1 MSDGRGRFQYLPKIP
16 KYTANASMDSE
27 RSPSKMET
35 NIRESST
42 TDYCMEGASSSG
54 PTVSNMKASLLT
66 IESPVQAFIDGL
78 IPASM
83 KDKLKTDCAMESEST
98 PFNKLLMRANGL
110 KAKNRAKEKS
120 SLKAEVYSRAL
131 SKMIS
136 SKAMAK
142 CTIILPETILKDN
155 GKMTRKKERAP

>member
-1 MSDGRGRFQYLPKIP
+1 
-16 KYTANASMDSE
+16 
-27 RSPSKMET
+27 
-35 NIRESST
+35 
-42 TDYCMEGASSSG
+42 
-54 PTVSNMKASLLT
+54 
-66 IESPVQAFIDGL
+66 
-78 IPASM
+78 
-83 KDKLKTDCAMESEST
+83 MESEST
-98 PFNKLLMRANGL
+98 PSNELLMSANGL

-142 CTIILPETILKDN
+142 STIILPETILKDN